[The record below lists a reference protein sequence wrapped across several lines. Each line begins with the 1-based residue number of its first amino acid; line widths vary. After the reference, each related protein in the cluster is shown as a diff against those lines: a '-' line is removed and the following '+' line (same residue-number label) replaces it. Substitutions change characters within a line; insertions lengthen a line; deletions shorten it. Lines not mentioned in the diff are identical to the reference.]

1 MKKIEEALTIY
12 HKFKEAKVRDNHM
25 DGFEKVFRDLLPEK
39 YELRKGIAIQETPQ
53 RKKRWDY
60 SVRERENSKL
70 RGVIELK
77 SLGKSADKN
86 INNRQEEAVGCA
98 MLMKAGQPSVKRSY
112 FLIGDILKEDT
123 KERFKTFFQL
133 CIDEGFY
140 HSMGSLLLDAAGNY
154 TSFEGFSVNDMFD
167 IYKE

>member
-12 HKFKEAKVRDNHM
+12 HKFKEAKVQDNHM

-39 YELRKGIAIQETPQ
+39 YELRKNLAIQETPQ

-60 SVRERENSKL
+60 SVWENSKL
-70 RGVIELK
+70 KGVIELK

-112 FLIGDILKEDT
+112 FLIGDALKEGT

-133 CIDEGFY
+133 CIEEVFY
-140 HSMGSLLLDAAGNY
+140 HSVGSLLLDATGNY
-154 TSFEGFSVNDMFD
+154 TSFERFSVNDMFD

>member
-12 HKFKEAKVRDNHM
+12 HKFKEAKIRDNHM

-39 YELRKGIAIQETPQ
+39 YELRKNLAIQETPQ

-60 SVRERENSKL
+60 SVWENSKL
-70 RGVIELK
+70 KGVIELK

-98 MLMKAGQPSVKRSY
+98 MLMKAG
-112 FLIGDILKEDT
+112 
-123 KERFKTFFQL
+123 
-133 CIDEGFY
+133 
-140 HSMGSLLLDAAGNY
+140 
-154 TSFEGFSVNDMFD
+154 
-167 IYKE
+167 